1 MRWTLF
7 LLAGLVAV
15 LLSGCADIQNSPK
28 QSAGTL
34 VGAGLGALAGSQIGS
49 GSGQLAATANG
60 TLLGA
65 WAGSEV
71 GKSLDRADRLA
82 AAQATHNA
90 LEHTPTGAATTWRNP
105 DTGHAGSVTP
115 AAHLSGRW
123 PRLPGLRAD
132 PVHRRPGRDSE
143 KHCVSPA
150 RWHVACAGMRP
161 AVRSTFLALARR
173 G

>member
-1 MRWTLF
+1 MKWTCL

-15 LLSGCADIQNSPK
+15 SLSACADVQNRPK

-49 GSGQLAATANG
+49 GSGQLAATAIG

-82 AAQATHNA
+82 AAQATQSA
-90 LEHTPTGAATTWRNP
+90 LEFTPSGAATAWRNP

-115 AAHLSGRW
+115 VRTYESGGRNC
-123 PRLPGLRAD
+123 RDFDQTLMVDGRAEI
-132 PVHRRPGRDSE
+132 VRGT
-143 KHCVSPA
+143 
-150 RWHVACAGMRP
+150 ACRQPDGTWR
-161 AVRSTFLALARR
+161 VQ

>member
-1 MRWTLF
+1 MRRTWFPLV
-7 LLAGLVAV
+7 GLVAIS
-15 LLSGCADIQNSPK
+15 LSACADIQNSPK
-28 QSAGTL
+28 QSA
-34 VGAGLGALAGSQIGS
+34 
-49 GSGQLAATANG
+49 G

-115 AAHLSGRW
+115 
-123 PRLPGLRAD
+123 LRTYQAG
-132 PVHRRPGRDSE
+132 GRDCRDFE
-143 KHCVSPA
+143 QTLFIDGQA
-150 RWHVACAGMRP
+150 ET
-161 AVRSTFLALARR
+161 VRSTACRQPDGTWR
-173 G
+173 VQG

>member
-1 MRWTLF
+1 MNWTRL
-7 LLAGLVAV
+7 LLAGLVAIS
-15 LLSGCADIQNSPK
+15 LSACADVQNRPK

-49 GSGQLAATANG
+49 GSGQLAATAIG

-65 WAGSEV
+65 WAGGEV

-90 LEHTPTGAATTWRNP
+90 LDNKPTGVATTWRNP

-115 AAHLSGRW
+115 
-123 PRLPGLRAD
+123 LRTYRAG
-132 PVHRRPGRDSE
+132 GRDCRDFEQSLLIDGQAE
-143 KHCVSPA
+143 T
-150 RWHVACAGMRP
+150 
-161 AVRSTFLALARR
+161 VRSTACRQPDGTWR
-173 G
+173 VQG

>member
-1 MRWTLF
+1 MKWTCL

-15 LLSGCADIQNSPK
+15 SLSACADVQNRPK

-49 GSGQLAATANG
+49 GSGQLAATAIG

-71 GKSLDRADRLA
+71 GKSLDRADQLA

-90 LEHTPTGAATTWRNP
+90 LENKPTGAATTWRNP

-115 AAHLSGRW
+115 
-123 PRLPGLRAD
+123 LRTYQAG
-132 PVHRRPGRDSE
+132 GRDCRDFEQSLLIDGQAE
-143 KHCVSPA
+143 T
-150 RWHVACAGMRP
+150 
-161 AVRSTFLALARR
+161 VRSTACRQPDGTWR
-173 G
+173 VQG

>member
-1 MRWTLF
+1 MKWTCL

-15 LLSGCADIQNSPK
+15 SLSACADVQNRPK

-49 GSGQLAATANG
+49 GSGQLAATAIG

-65 WAGSEV
+65 YAGSEV
-71 GKSLDRADRLA
+71 GKSLDRADQLA
-82 AAQATHNA
+82 AAQATQSA
-90 LEHTPTGAATTWRNP
+90 LEFTPSGAATAWRNP

-115 AAHLSGRW
+115 VRTYESGGRNC
-123 PRLPGLRAD
+123 RDFDQTLMVDGRAET
-132 PVHRRPGRDSE
+132 VRGT
-143 KHCVSPA
+143 
-150 RWHVACAGMRP
+150 ACRQPDGTWR
-161 AVRSTFLALARR
+161 VQ